1 MDRTAVL
8 SWLMLRLP
16 RFPAIT
22 LAIIGTGL
30 IPRPLAAQEAA
41 RVAPP
46 KPFEEISRTLLL
58 GRDSLVR
65 LTKQQV
71 GLKYRWGAKQ
81 PGIAFD
87 CSALVQWIAGLF
99 GQDLPRT
106 AARQALV
113 GVEVPKDTAQLLP
126 GDLLLFGRGRRVT
139 HIGIYVGDGRYI
151 HAANR
156 RKGVIES
163 LLSNASPRYWKSAR
177 RTFLDADSLL
187 TMPLTPDT

>member
-1 MDRTAVL
+1 MRAPRFLRAFGLGLLGVL
-8 SWLMLRLP
+8 SSG
-16 RFPAIT
+16 AV
-22 LAIIGTGL
+22 A
-30 IPRPLAAQEAA
+30 AAQGSTP
-41 RVAPP
+41 RP
-46 KPFEEISRTLLL
+46 KPFEELSRTLLA

-87 CSALVQWIAGLF
+87 CSSLVQWIAGLF

-113 GVEVPKDTAQLLP
+113 GVEIPRDTSQLLP
-126 GDLLLFGRGRRVT
+126 GDLLMFGKGRRIT
-139 HIGIYVGDGRYI
+139 HVGIYVGEGKYV
-151 HAANR
+151 HAANK

-163 LLSNASPRYWKSAR
+163 VLSKARATYWKGAR
-177 RTFLDADSLL
+177 RTFLDADSVLA
-187 TMPLTPDT
+187 TPTT

>member
-8 SWLMLRLP
+8 SWLMSRLP
-16 RFPAIT
+16 RFHWIA
-22 LAIIGTGL
+22 LATIGTGL
-30 IPRPLAAQEAA
+30 IARPLVAQEPAA
-41 RVAPP
+41 VAAP
-46 KPFEEISRTLLL
+46 KPFEEISRTLLM

-65 LTKQQV
+65 LTKQQI

-87 CSALVQWIAGLF
+87 CSSLVQWIAGLF

-139 HIGIYVGDGRYI
+139 HIGIYVGDGKYI
-151 HAANR
+151 HAANK

-163 LLSNASPRYWKSAR
+163 LLSKASPRYWKSAR
-177 RTFLDADSLL
+177 RTFLDVDSLL
-187 TMPLTPDT
+187 TVPVAPDT